1 MTSIAFNLPRTVTL
15 AADAALLGLAGT
27 HAYMLA
33 TAVHRPGYFAVYC
46 VMVII
51 GCVVAAATTWID
63 VDDVVPA
70 AGWVAG
76 GLLCAAFLI
85 GYPISRLVSLPGL
98 SALTG
103 RWDLAPGNL
112 ALACAAAFLGLY
124 LTVLSGVNVAFGQ
137 RRGWYD

>member
-15 AADAALLGLAGT
+15 AADAALLGLAGL
-27 HAYMLA
+27 HAYLLA

-46 VMVII
+46 VAMII
-51 GCVVAAATTWID
+51 GCVIAAGITWID
-63 VDDVVPA
+63 VDDIVPA
-70 AGWVAG
+70 AGWKAG
-76 GLLCAAFLI
+76 GILCTAFMI
-85 GYPISRLVSLPGL
+85 GYPISRMVRLPGL

-124 LTVLSGVNVAFGQ
+124 LTVLFGVNVAFGQ

>member
-15 AADAALLGLAGT
+15 AADAALLGLAGL
-27 HAYMLA
+27 HAYMLVA
-33 TAVHRPGYFAVYC
+33 AVHRPGYLVVYC
-46 VMVII
+46 GVMII
-51 GCVVAAATTWID
+51 GCVVAVGATWID
-63 VDDVVPA
+63 VDDIVPA

-76 GLLCAAFLI
+76 AILCMAFMI
-85 GYPISRLVSLPGL
+85 GYPISRMVSLPGL

-112 ALACAAAFLGLY
+112 ALACAVAFLGLY
-124 LTVLSGVNVAFGQ
+124 LTVLFGVNVAFGQ